1 MYRLLIIWME
11 ERSENGH
18 KWSKKD
24 IGEINVILSGF
35 NKQKPKEIHRAVR
48 SLKDV
53 KFWKATEFRS
63 FLLYYGIVALRNHL
77 PVDMYQHFLRLSC
90 AARICYS
97 DAHKTYIEIAK
108 DWFETYI
115 EEYINIYGSHSI
127 GSNLHN
133 LTHVVDDVQR
143 FGCLMDTSTYP
154 FENMLQFLKSRVKQN
169 NLALEQI
176 TRRLVELSLDHEQL
190 YATSSSKIS
199 SFPNLRFP
207 FKLNGT
213 LVFKEIQIDSS
224 NTISAMR
231 QSNSW
236 FLTTC
241 NEIVLMKYAFSQENK
256 IIICGAPIKNK
267 DNYFTFPASSKFFHI
282 YKSDGEIS
290 DIIPFNLQKIK
301 SKMVCLMDK
310 FDFVFMPL
318 LHTLK

>member
-1 MYRLLIIWME
+1 ME
-11 ERSENGH
+11 ERSEYSH

-24 IGEINVILSGF
+24 IGEINVILSSF

-48 SLKDV
+48 GLRDV

-63 FLLYYGIVALRNHL
+63 FLLYFGIVALRNHL
-77 PVDMYQHFLRLSC
+77 PNDIYQHFLRLTC

-97 DAHKTYIEIAK
+97 EAHKLYIGIAK
-108 DWFETYI
+108 DWFDTYI
-115 EEYINIYGSHSI
+115 EEYMNIYGSHSI

-154 FENMLQFLKSRVKQN
+154 FENRLQFLKSRVKQN

-176 TRRLVELSLDHEQL
+176 TRRLVELSLDYEQL
-190 YATSSSKIS
+190 YATRSSKS
-199 SFPNLRFP
+199 SVFPKLLFP

-213 LVFKEIQIDSS
+213 LVYKEIQIDVG
-224 NTISAMR
+224 NTISTMK

-236 FLTTC
+236 FLTSC
-241 NEIVLMKYAFSQENK
+241 NEVVLMKYVVSQEEK
-256 IIICGAPIKNK
+256 ILIYGAPIKKK

-282 YKSDGEIS
+282 YKSDGETS
-290 DIIPFNLQKIK
+290 DVVPFDLQKIK
-301 SKMVCLMDK
+301 SKMICLMDK
-310 FDFVFMPL
+310 LDFVFMPL
-318 LHTLK
+318 LHTLKEN